1 MEGICGYSRASTH
14 QLLFCVSGVVLERTL
29 VKFYSGKTAASVIS
43 WNDEPTLEKAAWSFV
58 KDLTR
63 ITESN
68 VRGELLVKELYWM
81 LHLQKDIFARF
92 AAQFQKEAFCPNKC
106 GTMLQSLI
114 WCNTCQKQVHT
125 CRKSSDCGVREI
137 TVHEMEDLRLN
148 CELSWHRLSQGL
160 ASYNFFRVWGTK
172 SETLLYTGNDH
183 TLTKPAVTAEDAGV
197 YRCSLDTVSSG
208 PATIIHYHVR
218 VLPRK
223 PFQDI
228 PSAGEASGVHPT
240 PTQCPKS
247 ENVLRGRLIALLI
260 WGSVVLII
268 GFATAILC
276 FRPEKVINSIKSWFN
291 KNEPAK
297 EPVQEPAKEPA
308 KPPHVPKEKATRSGL
323 K

>member
-1 MEGICGYSRASTH
+1 MGPQLALLMAALAGCLLPAGGCLICATRVTEALKFLELDYLPGHLALERRQSLMQRIKQAVVDFKELPIDEDSYM
-14 QLLFCVSGVVLERTL
+14 GVV
-29 VKFYSGKTAASVIS
+29 
-43 WNDEPTLEKAAWSFV
+43 DEPTLEKAAWSFV

-160 ASYNFFRVWGTK
+160 ASYNFFRVGPSK
-172 SETLLYTGNDH
+172 SWRDLRVLPGLL
-183 TLTKPAVTAEDAGV
+183 LP
-197 YRCSLDTVSSG
+197 SPLS
-208 PATIIHYHVR
+208 

-268 GFATAILC
+268 GFATA
-276 FRPEKVINSIKSWFN
+276 
-291 KNEPAK
+291 
-297 EPVQEPAKEPA
+297 
-308 KPPHVPKEKATRSGL
+308 
-323 K
+323 